1 MIPYADFTYFVL
13 LLYVA
18 VPTVILGVFGR
29 AGWRWALV
37 VTTVMLL
44 VQYRGRAS
52 FASAFPEYAK
62 SGSYWRSPSGN
73 G

>member
-29 AGWRWALV
+29 AGWRWALL

-44 VQYRGRAS
+44 VQYHDVLHLGAPFRLRERFS
-52 FASAFPEYAK
+52 T
-62 SGSYWRSPSGN
+62 SPDTP
-73 G
+73 